1 MLYSSVINNPEA
13 SIQFINFL
21 VKESHLSFKEPGKQK
36 IAVTF
41 SAKGYIFKEISQ
53 FHLQLEVT
61 INEEEGKFEIHLE
74 TESIFEYPKNANLEF
89 YKNSLFIV
97 NAPAIVFPY
106 LRAYIT
112 NLTALSGIPVLTIP
126 TFNLSNLGE
135 SLKNNIVEA

>member
-1 MLYSSVINNPEA
+1 VNTNPEA

-21 VKESHLSFKEPGKQK
+21 VKESHLLFKEPGNQK
-36 IAVTF
+36 ISIGFT
-41 SAKGYIFKEISQ
+41 AKGYIFKDINQ
-53 FHLQLEVT
+53 FHLQLGVD
-61 INEEEGKFEIHLE
+61 IVEEEEKFEIHLE
-74 TESIFEYPKNANLEF
+74 TESIFEYPKDADLES
-89 YKNSLFIV
+89 YKNSLFIA

-135 SLKNNIVEA
+135 SLKDNIVEE